1 MNSVLVVDDEAAM
14 RNLMMRWVQLAGH
27 RASTAA
33 SADEALD
40 VMATERPAIALCDLR
55 MPGHDGLWLAERIRR
70 NFPDTAVIMA
80 TAARDTDPRVA
91 EHTGAVDYLLK
102 PFGRDRLR
110 FALERAFDW
119 HNSAS
124 TRREWVGRLT
134 HEMDDRRNGLLELIA
149 RSLAGP
155 NPVEALLAVIADHNP
170 QLLAHSRRVADMA
183 VRIGEALA
191 LDRHAVEVLRT
202 AGLLHD
208 IGKLALPEAILLKPA
223 ALSLEE
229 KEVVRQ
235 HPGIAVELLKS
246 CEGCDEAV
254 AIVHAANEWYDGR
267 GYPLAL
273 DGDLIPLSSRILA
286 VADAYDAMTHT
297 QFYRDAMPSSE
308 AAKEILR
315 CANTQFDPI
324 VTATL
329 LEILS
334 HRHEMMH

>member
-1 MNSVLVVDDEAAM
+1 VNSVLVVDDEAAM
-14 RNLMMRWVQLAGH
+14 RHLMMRWVELAGH
-27 RASTAA
+27 RASTAS
-33 SADEALD
+33 SANEALD
-40 VMATERPAIALCDLR
+40 IMAQERPAIALCDLR

-102 PFGRDRLR
+102 PFGRDRLK

-119 HNSAS
+119 HHSAS

-134 HEMDDRRNGLLELIA
+134 GEMVDRRSGLLELIA
-149 RSLAGP
+149 ATAADAQPLA
-155 NPVEALLAVIADHNP
+155 ALLTVIGNHDP
-170 QLLAHSRRVADMA
+170 RLLAHSRRVAAMS

-191 LDRHAVEVLRT
+191 LDSHALDVLRT
-202 AGLLHD
+202 AALLHD

-235 HPGIAVELLKS
+235 HPDIAVELLKT
-246 CEGCDEAV
+246 CAGCDESV
-254 AIVHAANEWYDGR
+254 AIVHAANERYDGS

-273 DGDLIPLSSRILA
+273 DGELIPLASRILA

-297 QFYRDAMPSSE
+297 QIYRDAMPSSE

-315 CANTQFDPI
+315 CSSTQFDPI

-334 HRHEMMH
+334 NRENRTH